1 MLSILG
7 STKFCFTKLLSSLA
21 KLLSSFPQ
29 SSLGET
35 AEQFGET
42 AGQTADDVGEIL
54 IFFITEI
61 YGWYKKTMGI
71 PKKCYNLAVSGHQS
85 EKYSS

>member
-1 MLSILG
+1 MKLL
-7 STKFCFTKLLSSLA
+7 TKLL
-21 KLLSSFPQ
+21 

-42 AGQTADDVGEIL
+42 AGQTADDFGEIF
-54 IFFITEI
+54 FFITEI
-61 YGWYKKTMGI
+61 YGWYQKTMGI

>member
-1 MLSILG
+1 VKLL
-7 STKFCFTKLLSSLA
+7 TKLL
-21 KLLSSFPQ
+21 

-42 AGQTADDVGEIL
+42 AGQTADDFGEIL